1 MDEQFFGAQPG
12 IPPYEEQPGDV
23 DLAKTEKIGQTF
35 GWALTTEDLTKYLA
49 EVAVDK
55 KSYESVAKEFL
66 DAKGIN

>member
-35 GWALTTEDLTKYLA
+35 GWTLTTEDLPELIDDQIATQA
-49 EVAVDK
+49 AARRAAR
-55 KSYESVAKEFL
+55 SRRPQRP
-66 DAKGIN
+66 